1 MDLKMDPEK
10 PYWVAFNHVN
20 GIGAVRIQNLLNHF
34 GSLSEAWN
42 GTPNEFRHCRLPEK
56 TVNAILD
63 FRAKTDPEQ
72 LTERILKRN
81 ISICIRTDEEYPR
94 LLKEID
100 HPPAVLYYVGRMP
113 APGEKLMAMVGT
125 RLMTAYG
132 QNVAYELARYL
143 SQNGVGIVSGIARGI
158 DGVAHKAV
166 VEAGGRTYAVLGC
179 GVDHIYPPEHRD
191 LAREIIR
198 DGGIISEYAPGT
210 RPDRVNFPQRNRI
223 ISGMTSGTIVV
234 EAGEKSGSLITARFA
249 AEQGREVFVVP
260 GNVTAV
266 QSRGA
271 NRLIRDGARPFYDKE
286 EILEFLQ
293 TWQAET
299 PEKLSKPLQA
309 AFSTPED
316 KVILELTA
324 NEPMHLDEI
333 ARKSGIP
340 LSKISSSIILLE
352 LQGLV
357 TEVAPQTYRKNQSL
371 F

>member
-1 MDLKMDPEK
+1 MDPEK

-20 GIGAVRIQNLLNHF
+20 GIGAVRIRFLLNQF
-34 GSLSEAWN
+34 GTLSEAWK
-42 GTPNEFRHCRLPEK
+42 GTPTEFRHCCIPEK

-63 FRAKTDPEQ
+63 FRAKIDPEQ

-81 ISICIRTDEEYPR
+81 ISISISTDADYPR

-100 HPPAVLYYVGRMP
+100 NPPAVLYYVGRLP
-113 APGEKLMAMVGT
+113 SAGEKLMAMVGT
-125 RLMTAYG
+125 RMMTAYG

-143 SQNGVGIVSGIARGI
+143 AINGVGVVSGIARGI
-158 DGVAHKAV
+158 DGIAHKSV
-166 VEAGGRTYAVLGC
+166 VEAGGRTYAVLGS
-179 GVDHIYPPEHRD
+179 GVDRIYPPEHRD
-191 LAREIIR
+191 LAKEIIR
-198 DGGIISEYAPGT
+198 DGAVISEYAPGT

-260 GNVTAV
+260 GNVTAA

-271 NRLIRDGARPFYDKE
+271 NRLIRDGARPFYEKE
-286 EILEFLQ
+286 ELLEFLQ
-293 TWQAET
+293 TWQAES

-316 KVILELTA
+316 KLILDLIA
-324 NEPMHLDEI
+324 NEPLHLDEI

-357 TEVAPQTYRKNQSL
+357 TEVSPQTYRKNQSL